1 MNYYKELLKL
11 KDIHGQEVYL
21 YSTIDINHND
31 IFGLANVVDEFKS
44 SLSDYQKWA
53 LHFNK
58 EDAKAMAEALLDR
71 IKELE
76 KSDNKN
82 DDDKAIDLEKRYNE
96 LSIRVSRSFDII
108 VSLEKRIESLELA
121 LRSLSAHPDDKNNDR
136 EYIEKMKA
144 VAKRYEDM
152 YHRYFNL
159 LYGEK

>member
-76 KSDNKN
+76 KTDNKN
-82 DDDKAIDLEKRYNE
+82 DVDDKVIDLEKKYNE
-96 LSIRVSRSFDII
+96 LNIRVSRSSDII
-108 VSLEKRIESLELA
+108 VRLDKRIESLELA
-121 LRSLSAHPDDKNNDR
+121 LRSLSSHPNKENNGR
-136 EYIEKMKA
+136 TWIFPTIKC
-144 VAKRYEDM
+144 KRD
-152 YHRYFNL
+152 
-159 LYGEK
+159 

>member
-11 KDIHGQEVYL
+11 KDIHGQEIYL

-31 IFGLANVVDEFKS
+31 MFGLANIVDEFKS

-58 EDAKAMAEALLDR
+58 ENAKAMAEALLDR

-76 KSDNKN
+76 KPDNKN
-82 DDDKAIDLEKRYNE
+82 DVDDEVIDLEKKYNE

-108 VSLEKRIESLELA
+108 VSLEKRIESLEYA
-121 LRSLSAHPDDKNNDR
+121 LHCLTLHPDKENDYR
-136 EYIEKMKA
+136 TWTYPTLKH
-144 VAKRYEDM
+144 KRD
-152 YHRYFNL
+152 
-159 LYGEK
+159 

>member
-1 MNYYKELLKL
+1 MHYKEILKL

-76 KSDNKN
+76 KP
-82 DDDKAIDLEKRYNE
+82 EKTQTLTGDE
-96 LSIRVSRSFDII
+96 II
-108 VSLEKRIESLELA
+108 QDLEKRIEWLELA
-121 LRSLSAHPDDKNNDR
+121 LRSLSSHPDDKNNDR

-144 VAKRYEDM
+144 VAKGYEDM

-159 LYGEK
+159 LYGQK

>member
-1 MNYYKELLKL
+1 MHYYKEILKL

-21 YSTIDINHND
+21 YSTIDSNHND

-44 SLSDYQKWA
+44 SLNDYQKWA
-53 LHFNK
+53 IHFNK
-58 EDAKAMAEALLDR
+58 ENAKVIAKSLLDR

-121 LRSLSAHPDDKNNDR
+121 LRSLSSHNN
-136 EYIEKMKA
+136 KK
-144 VAKRYEDM
+144 K
-152 YHRYFNL
+152 
-159 LYGEK
+159 